1 MRNWDHIFPDLIVPN
16 DPECFIN
23 SFSLSF
29 SICHT
34 GGGGGDDDEK
44 AIALPWQQRRKKGIR
59 GDAILRTQNG

>member
-34 GGGGGDDDEK
+34 GGGGDDDEK